1 MCIQCFTWSPDPNYM
16 DLTAVGLTTG
26 RTLLIRMH
34 RSEPWIFEDKGN
46 EFRPDTPRQVSIAQ
60 NQRTYPSFSAR
71 HSRACNVVAFSKE
84 SPNLLAV
91 GLDKVRN
98 DYCLMVWDI
107 EQSMN
112 MSRGSDSNYAPSG
125 SISMTNRSTIGSL
138 QTSRFGRNSEP
149 SESYFGMLSSL
160 SLLWYGD
167 ESCFTMSIV
176 TDSSE
181 SWPL

>member
-1 MCIQCFTWSPDPNYM
+1 M

-46 EFRPDTPRQVSIAQ
+46 EHQPDTPRQVSIAQ

-71 HSRACNVVAFSKE
+71 HSRACNVVTFSKG

-107 EQSMN
+107 EQSLK
-112 MSRGSDSNYAPSG
+112 MSRGSESGFAPSG
-125 SISMTNRSTIGSL
+125 SIIATAPSSGIL
-138 QTSRFGRNSEP
+138 QSSRFGRTSEIA
-149 SESYFGMLSSL
+149 ESYFDTRLSMNPL
-160 SLLWYGD
+160 SLAENTSTARALNA
-167 ESCFTMSIV
+167 SR
-176 TDSSE
+176 
-181 SWPL
+181 